1 MTTRVADA
9 ERVPAAPS
17 RAAQIASALLVAGL
31 LALIYHRTLDA
42 LWTTWVTNDTYS
54 HGPLIPLVALGL
66 AVWRRDALAALRP
79 VPQPLGLL
87 VVAAGCAMQLAGI
100 RGDVLTLQGWSLL
113 VVLFGAVLTV
123 CGGPIA
129 RVLAVPIGYLVF
141 MLTFPPLLVNQLSF
155 ALKEV
160 AVALSTRIAE
170 ALGVVM
176 QRDGMVLTLATGE
189 LRIEHPCSGLRSLL
203 ALIATGALFAITLPA
218 AARWK
223 QALMLLSALPIA
235 ILANTLRLTL
245 LILVAHYGSVS
256 QAAGRVHDLSGYLL
270 YGFALAGLM
279 LVRSWL
285 VPPHAPAAAPSAAA
299 RRIEQA
305 LRRQTS

>member
-1 MTTRVADA
+1 M
-9 ERVPAAPS
+9 
-17 RAAQIASALLVAGL
+17 L
-31 LALIYHRTLDA
+31 
-42 LWTTWVTNDTYS
+42 
-54 HGPLIPLVALGL
+54 
-66 AVWRRDALAALRP
+66 RRDALMALRP

-87 VVAAGCAMQLAGI
+87 VVAAGCALQIAGI

-113 VVLFGAVLTV
+113 VVLYGVVLTV

-170 ALGVVM
+170 ALGAVM
-176 QRDGMVLTLATGE
+176 QRDGMVLTFATGE

-203 ALIATGALFAITLPA
+203 TLIATGALFAITLPGP
-218 AARWK
+218 RWK
-223 QALMLLSALPIA
+223 QAVMLFSALPIA

-245 LILVAHYGSVS
+245 LILVAHYGSVAR
-256 QAAGRVHDLSGYLL
+256 AAGRVHDLSAYLL
-270 YGFALAGLM
+270 YGFALAGLL
-279 LVRSWL
+279 LVRAWL
-285 VPPHAPAAAPSAAA
+285 VPRHARAPAPSVAA